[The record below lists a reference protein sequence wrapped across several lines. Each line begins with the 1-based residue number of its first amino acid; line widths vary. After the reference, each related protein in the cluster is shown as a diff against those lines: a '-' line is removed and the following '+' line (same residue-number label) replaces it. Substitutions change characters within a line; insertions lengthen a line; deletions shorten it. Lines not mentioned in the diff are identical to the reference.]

1 MKKLMKAM
9 SLTLAASLVV
19 ASLTACGGGEK
30 TETKAEGGAAA
41 AGEDVFLIGAIGPVT
56 GSAASYGLSV
66 KQGAQVAIDEIN
78 AAGGVVVGDK
88 TYTLDMEFA
97 DDEATEDK
105 AIQAYN
111 TVMDKGA
118 DAILGAVTSGA
129 CIAITDLTAAD
140 GILQITPSGSAME
153 CAKNDNAFRVCFVD
167 SAQGKLAADFID
179 ENNMPKDV
187 AIFYQSD
194 IDYSVGL
201 VKSFKAEAE
210 EKGITI
216 KEEQTFTKDTA
227 TDFSTQI
234 SAIAASGVDLV
245 FIPIYAA
252 EASTFLTQASG
263 KLDGKTFFGCD
274 GLDGILTKVSDVA
287 YAENVMML
295 TPFASD
301 APDENVQSF
310 VKAYQDKYGSTP
322 DQFAAD
328 GYDAVYAIKAAVE
341 KAGIESSDDADLCS
355 KLVAA
360 MYEITV
366 EGVTG
371 TMTWDETNEA
381 VKAAR
386 AMIIHNGVAELYA
399 E

>member
-140 GILQITPSGSAME
+140 GVLQITPSGSAME
-153 CAKNDNAFRVCFVD
+153 CTKNDNAFRVCFTD
-167 SAQGKLAADFID
+167 PAQG
-179 ENNMPKDV
+179 V
-187 AIFYQSD
+187 AM
-194 IDYSVGL
+194 
-201 VKSFKAEAE
+201 AE
-210 EKGITI
+210 
-216 KEEQTFTKDTA
+216 
-227 TDFSTQI
+227 
-234 SAIAASGVDLV
+234 
-245 FIPIYAA
+245 
-252 EASTFLTQASG
+252 
-263 KLDGKTFFGCD
+263 
-274 GLDGILTKVSDVA
+274 
-287 YAENVMML
+287 
-295 TPFASD
+295 
-301 APDENVQSF
+301 
-310 VKAYQDKYGSTP
+310 
-322 DQFAAD
+322 
-328 GYDAVYAIKAAVE
+328 
-341 KAGIESSDDADLCS
+341 
-355 KLVAA
+355 
-360 MYEITV
+360 
-366 EGVTG
+366 
-371 TMTWDETNEA
+371 
-381 VKAAR
+381 
-386 AMIIHNGVAELYA
+386 
-399 E
+399 